1 MAESNTPK
9 KVMLWSYW
17 RSRAT
22 ALEFSMASVKSFK
35 VFHDEF
41 SIAAL
46 AGQEKHPLV
55 PKPILALPGYRFSE
69 VKQRLEADY
78 SGKEAVFAMD
88 HAALAIMD
96 KLDYIPE
103 GYQHVFLIRHP
114 KEAIPSA
121 YEAMV
126 DIEERFGIV
135 QLDVANLIMKFGSMS
150 HFKRLFDHVTGKGY
164 SPIVI
169 DSEDLVTN
177 TRETLLKLCDKTGLP
192 FYDSMLEWEPGN
204 INHWLY
210 FARLLPVADT
220 RLYTVAY
227 ESSSFVNISS
237 PCDLGDLPGELKQ
250 LIEKDKPIYEDML
263 KLKI

>member
-1 MAESNTPK
+1 MAESNTPT

-46 AGQEKHPLV
+46 AGQGEHSLLAKLLV
-55 PKPILALPGYRFSE
+55 IPGYEYSQ
-69 VKQRLEADY
+69 VKERLEADY
-78 SGKEAVFAMD
+78 PGKEAVFAMD
-88 HAALAIMD
+88 HAVLVLLD

-126 DIEERFGIV
+126 DIEEFGIV

-150 HFKRLFDHVTGKGY
+150 HFKRLFDHITGKGY

-169 DSEDLVTN
+169 DSKDLVTN
-177 TRETLLKLCDKTGLP
+177 TRETLQKLCDKTGLP
-192 FYDSMLEWEPGN
+192 FYDSMLQWEPGN
-204 INHWLY
+204 ISHWPY
-210 FARLLPVADT
+210 FARILPLPET
-220 RLYTVAY
+220 RLYKMSF
-227 ESSSFVNISS
+227 ESSSFEDVSS
-237 PCDLGDLPGELKQ
+237 PCDFDGLPPELNK
-250 LIEKDKPIYEDML
+250 LIEDDTKIYEHML
-263 KLKI
+263 NFKI